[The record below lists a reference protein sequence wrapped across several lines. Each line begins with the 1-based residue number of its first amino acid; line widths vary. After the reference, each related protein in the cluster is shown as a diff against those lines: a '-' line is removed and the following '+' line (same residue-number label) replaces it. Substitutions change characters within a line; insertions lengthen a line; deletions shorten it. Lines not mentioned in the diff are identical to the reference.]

1 MQTLNRIPD
10 WDYFSENLRNKLGYY
25 DATLERTKSTY
36 NDFVRNYCA
45 LEGGDAETAIIQGI
59 SKAGN
64 AYEEN
69 EISKDKLVRI
79 RRLAFRMLQLIND
92 GEISWKRTPLYGRRF
107 GSDSNE
113 TLLTAFTEAE
123 RNNHKHAESIIKR
136 DENIIR
142 QFILY
147 SERNGI
153 DIVAVTVTDIIA
165 FLSYMKTRRP
175 AGIKSTASALKH
187 FYQYCVERGLVN
199 PEIIRAI
206 KPWDTPHK
214 RIYGVLSAKEK
225 TDLIHAM
232 DSDTEIGKRDKAIFM
247 LAMDCGLRSSDICNL
262 TLNEIDWRTASV
274 NIVQKKT
281 GNPLAVPFS
290 TETGNA
296 LADYILN
303 AREYSALPYVFLK
316 KTYCDSA
323 MTSALLCQR
332 MKKLVEK
339 AGIHHPASDKI
350 SMHTF
355 RRSLG
360 SEMIDSG
367 ESLEMVAQVLGH
379 RDREATKGYISISER
394 MLRKCPLDM
403 PQLNKAEVNHDPNEV

>member
-1 MQTLNRIPD
+1 MQTLNKIPD
-10 WDYFSENLRNKLGYY
+10 WDSVSENLRNGLGYS
-25 DATLERTKSTY
+25 DVTLDRTKSTY
-36 NDFVRNYCA
+36 NVFVRDYCS
-45 LEGGDAETAIIQGI
+45 LEGGDAETVITRGI
-59 SKAGN
+59 LKAEN
-64 AYEEN
+64 AYEAN
-69 EISKDKLVRI
+69 QISKDKLLRL
-79 RRLAFRMLQLIND
+79 RRLAFRMMQLIND
-92 GEISWKRTPLYGRRF
+92 GGISWKKTPLYGKRF
-107 GSDSNE
+107 GNVSNE
-113 TLLTAFTEAE
+113 SLLTSFTEAE
-123 RNNHKHAESIIKR
+123 RKNHRHAESIIKR
-136 DENIIR
+136 DENIVR

-153 DIVAVTVTDIIA
+153 DIVAAAATDIIS
-165 FLSYMKTRRP
+165 FLSYMKTCRP

-187 FYQYCVERGLVN
+187 FYLHLIGHGLVQ

-214 RIYGVLSAKEK
+214 RIYGVLSRKEK
-225 TDLIHAM
+225 ADLINAI
-232 DSDTEIGKRDKAIFM
+232 DSDSHIGKRDRAIFL

-262 TLNEIDWRTASV
+262 TLNDINWRTASV
-274 NIVQKKT
+274 SIVQKKT
-281 GNPLAVPFS
+281 GNPLSVPFS

-303 AREYSALPYVFLK
+303 ARGNSELSYVFLK
-316 KTYCDSA
+316 KSYCDSA

-403 PQLNKAEVNHDPNEV
+403 PQLNKAEVSNDTDEV

>member
-10 WDYFSENLRNKLGYY
+10 WDYFSENLRNKLGYS

-79 RRLAFRMLQLIND
+79 RCLAFRMLQLIND

-107 GSDSNE
+107 GSNSNE
-113 TLLTAFTEAE
+113 ALLTAFTEAE

-147 SERNGI
+147 SERKGI

-199 PEIIRAI
+199 PEIIQAI

-232 DSDTEIGKRDKAIFM
+232 DSDTEIGKRDKAY
-247 LAMDCGLRSSDICNL
+247 LC
-262 TLNEIDWRTASV
+262 
-274 NIVQKKT
+274 
-281 GNPLAVPFS
+281 
-290 TETGNA
+290 
-296 LADYILN
+296 
-303 AREYSALPYVFLK
+303 LPWTV
-316 KTYCDSA
+316 
-323 MTSALLCQR
+323 
-332 MKKLVEK
+332 
-339 AGIHHPASDKI
+339 
-350 SMHTF
+350 
-355 RRSLG
+355 G
-360 SEMIDSG
+360 SEALIYAILHSTRLTG
-367 ESLEMVAQVLGH
+367 VQHL
-379 RDREATKGYISISER
+379 
-394 MLRKCPLDM
+394 
-403 PQLNKAEVNHDPNEV
+403 